1 MARRSHHKH
10 HRHKKHR
17 LTPSWLRSDSL
28 KIYVGIAVFCF
39 IIAGALN
46 FLVIKGTTVVDR
58 VNNIT
63 EQLPEKEVI
72 DKLLSS
78 EEGKTLVNN
87 QIDNLVSGDGSNI
100 NEKDLAKAKDAYKDK
115 LSEDEIQ
122 KLKDAY
128 KKYTGK

>member
-1 MARRSHHKH
+1 MARHSHHRH

-17 LTPSWLRSDSL
+17 LTPSWLKWDSIR
-28 KIYVGIAVFCF
+28 IYVGIAVLCL
-39 IIAGALN
+39 IAAGALN
-46 FLVIKGTTVVDR
+46 FLVIKGTAVVDR

-63 EQLPEKEVI
+63 EQLPEKEVL

-78 EEGKTLVNN
+78 EGGKTLVND
-87 QIDNLVSGDGSNI
+87 QINNLVSGDGSNL
-100 NEKDLAKAKDAYKDK
+100 NEEDLAKAKDAYKDK